1 LGDAVTDR
9 LVNPSGGLDD
19 VVHQRSRLG
28 ILAVLMEVDRV
39 DFRYLRENLEL
50 TDGNLGGHLQT
61 LENAGLIRVSKT
73 FEGKRPRTWVSATK
87 LGRDSFLAEIYA
99 LKVLVDRFALDDVNA
114 RMPEPRKPTAG

>member
-19 VVHQRSRLG
+19 LVHQRSRLG
-28 ILAVLMEVDRV
+28 ILAVLMEADRV

-61 LENAGLIRVSKT
+61 LENAGLIRVAKT
-73 FEGKRPRTWVSATK
+73 FEGRRPRTWVSATK

-99 LKVLVDRFALDDVNA
+99 LKVLVDRFAVEGPD
-114 RMPEPRKPTAG
+114 AGTPAP